1 MASERA
7 RERQSHPLEPATL
20 DARFD
25 INARFAE
32 QEQREDAQ
40 RLAIL
45 EDDVYRAVPWRQCE
59 VVRVEMPGTA
69 HVNIDISHKLRPPKP
84 TDVKWIVV
92 GWEFTSTPA
101 SAPFLYRDTS
111 PTAKPW
117 TSSTITLRSN
127 MTTGVVYIQVSVPSA

>member
-1 MASERA
+1 MTERA
-7 RERQSHPLEPATL
+7 RERQAHPLEPAPV

-32 QEQREDAQ
+32 TQQREQEQ

-59 VVRVEMPGTA
+59 LVTVTLPATA
-69 HVNIDISHKLRPPKP
+69 HVNIDITHKLRPPSP
-84 TDVKWIVV
+84 TDVKWVV
-92 GWEFTSTPA
+92 AGWAFESVP
-101 SAPFLYRDTS
+101 SEPPYVYRDIST
-111 PTAKPW
+111 TAKPW

-127 MTTGVVYIQVSVPSA
+127 MTAGVVYIQVSVPGA